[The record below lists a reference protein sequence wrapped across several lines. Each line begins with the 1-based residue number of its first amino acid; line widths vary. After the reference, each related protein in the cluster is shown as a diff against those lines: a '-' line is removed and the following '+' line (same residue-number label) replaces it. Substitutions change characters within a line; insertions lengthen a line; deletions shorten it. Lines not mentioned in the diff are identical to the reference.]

1 LITRA
6 EANLHELAHRL
17 ATVDVQTMLMVH
29 ALLTLSACWLAF
41 ARRWWSVIPAVLAV
55 TGFSLLWFGV
65 NGRWEG
71 RILYSLSPHHGVTE
85 ADLMVPALLAV
96 ALVVQGIRFLG
107 RAWGRRRQA
116 RISAGI
122 PSVFRTMWPRDE
134 RA

>member
-1 LITRA
+1 
-6 EANLHELAHRL
+6 
-17 ATVDVQTMLMVH
+17 
-29 ALLTLSACWLAF
+29 
-41 ARRWWSVIPAVLAV
+41 V